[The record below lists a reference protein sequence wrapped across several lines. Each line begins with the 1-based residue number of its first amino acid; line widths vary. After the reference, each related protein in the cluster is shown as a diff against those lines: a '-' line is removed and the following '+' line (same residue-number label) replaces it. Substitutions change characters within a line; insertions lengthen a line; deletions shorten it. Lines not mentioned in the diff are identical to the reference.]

1 MKTRFELVFT
11 KEFLHQLKQL
21 DKQTQIRILTKLRT
35 LEEKPFT
42 GKRLTGRLTGL
53 FSFRVGNYRIIYQT
67 SENKIIIRT
76 VGHRKTVYKQ

>member
-11 KEFLHQLKQL
+11 KEFLHRLKQL
-21 DKQTQIRILTKLRT
+21 DKQTQIRILRKLRT
-35 LEEKPFT
+35 LEEKPFI

-53 FSFRVGNYRIIYQT
+53 FSFRVGNYRIIYQP

>member
-11 KEFLHQLKQL
+11 KEFLHRLKQL
-21 DKQTQIRILTKLRT
+21 DKQTQIRILRKLRT

-42 GKRLTGRLTGL
+42 GKRLSAPLTEL
-53 FSFRVGNYRIIYQT
+53 FSFRVGIYRIIYHPAD
-67 SENKIIIRT
+67 NKIIIRT